1 MPWKTTC
8 QYEQRWKFMQAFLC
22 HKTPLNVLCRRWAIT
37 RKTACKWLA
46 RFKERGR
53 SGLTDQRRAARR
65 RHNRPPELRPKGLQR
80 WRRRGPTWGAPK
92 LRWARQRRFG
102 HKGLPSESA
111 ISRWLQR
118 WGLTRPRP
126 RIIVK
131 GPVVGRPKLTVPKKP
146 RQVWPVDG
154 KGWFRTAMERAWIGG
169 RSQTWPAVMLWPLI
183 F

>member
-1 MPWKTTC
+1 
-8 QYEQRWKFMQAFLC
+8 MQAFLC

-65 RHNRPPELRPKGLQR
+65 RHNRPPELRLKGLQR

-131 GPVVGRPKLTVPKKP
+131 GQVVGRPKLTVPKKP